1 MQEGCKTP
9 SVQPWLD
16 VRHVDVQ
23 AIRGLL
29 VAQLPRGVL
38 GSHLSSYCSAYI
50 CSKGMG
56 YASARLQRHRSDAGG
71 GLVID
76 GVVDVAA

>member
-1 MQEGCKTP
+1 MQEGSKTS

-38 GSHLSSYCSAYI
+38 DSHLGTQCPAYI
-50 CSKGMG
+50 CSKGKG
-56 YASARLQRHRSDAGG
+56 YASARLQGH
-71 GLVID
+71 
-76 GVVDVAA
+76 